1 MEGEVIFYIAGKTAA
16 NETQLKK
23 SLADINITISNVCFA
38 TDVRKFV
45 KLLTTAVSRSKLI
58 FIIGGLTDFSD
69 NNIIRVLSKALSIK
83 LKDGD
88 LPLLEGVCTLENSWG
103 ANGSFLES
111 GIQSIC
117 VLPDEP
123 KQISIIMKNQ
133 LKTILARKYNLPM
146 KNCKSPDEDFLKNV
160 SNDLIFDLQIE
171 AEKNAPSLSLEQIKD
186 ILPEDINRE
195 LFGKTNQESSYDKS
209 AKISPNLNPDIL
221 EDINKN
227 KDINETVGNKKSGNR
242 FSAEQDNINDELI
255 LDDLNLN
262 NFCES
267 MEIEKNIDCKGK
279 NVAVFEDPDIELS
292 TIDLEAENKKRLK
305 MKLNSKAQDIISAD
319 DKDSNDDNTS
329 KTPQSVGSLE
339 DVLFTTSERG
349 INRDVE
355 KESHDNNTNDD
366 INNIKSASVNNKV
379 AFKNTVL
386 DGDNY
391 NNLEDEQLLAQ
402 SIRKSKS
409 STLIDALLVM
419 LILISI
425 GCAVYIYYKVF
436 LG

>member
-23 SLADINITISNVCFA
+23 SLADINVTIRNVCFA

-45 KLLTTAVSRSKLI
+45 KLLASAVSRSKLI

-69 NNIIRVLSKALSIK
+69 NNVIRVLSKALSIK

-111 GIQSIC
+111 GVQSIC

-146 KNCKSPDEDFLKNV
+146 QKSTSTEEDFLKNV
-160 SNDLIFDLQIE
+160 SSDLILDLQ
-171 AEKNAPSLSLEQIKD
+171 AESEKDAPNLSLEQIKD
-186 ILPEDINRE
+186 MLPEDINRE

-209 AKISPNLNPDIL
+209 GKISPNLNPDIF
-221 EDINKN
+221 EDINEEVN
-227 KDINETVGNKKSGNR
+227 NKKSGNR
-242 FSAEQDNINDELI
+242 FSSERETSNDELPLPDI
-255 LDDLNLN
+255 NLDTFSENL
-262 NFCES
+262 EA
-267 MEIEKNIDCKGK
+267 EKNIDYKNK

-292 TIDLEAENKKRLK
+292 TIDLEAENRKRLK
-305 MKLNSKAQDIISAD
+305 MKLNSKAQDIISSD
-319 DKDSNDDNTS
+319 DEEYDDDSDNSTS

-339 DVLFTTSERG
+339 DILFTTS
-349 INRDVE
+349 DLDMD
-355 KESHDNNTNDD
+355 KESHSDS
-366 INNIKSASVNNKV
+366 INNAKSASVDNTA
-379 AFKNTVL
+379 AFDNTAL
-386 DGDNY
+386 NGDNY
-391 NNLEDEQLLAQ
+391 RNLEDEQLLVQ